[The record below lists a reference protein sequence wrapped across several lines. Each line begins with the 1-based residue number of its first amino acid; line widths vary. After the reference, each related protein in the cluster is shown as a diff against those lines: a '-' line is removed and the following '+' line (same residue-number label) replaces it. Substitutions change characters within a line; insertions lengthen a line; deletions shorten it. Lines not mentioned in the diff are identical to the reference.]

1 MSTGI
6 RAKSKKILAMIIALM
21 IFFTIFTV
29 IPMTDIGVVYGA
41 GETAKV
47 TASSLNIRSGAGT
60 EYKKIGSLKKG
71 KTFTVTG
78 TKKDKKGVKWYKLKY
93 KSKTGYVS
101 SKYVNIKKVTVTKV
115 SNKKGTVK
123 SGPLNVRKGPGTKY
137 GKLGS
142 MKKGRSFTIT
152 GKAKDSSGVWWYRL
166 KYDGKTGYVSSKY
179 VKTSS
184 SSSSSSI
191 KVTKIN
197 KKAKVNIS
205 SGTLTVRKGPGTKYT
220 SIGSLKKGKTF
231 TATGQAKDASGTLW
245 YRLTYNKKTGY
256 VSSKYVKLSNPSSG
270 SSSDSSSGSPSSS
283 SSGSVSNPG
292 VTSQIGTITADDG
305 LNVRTGAGTGYTRLT
320 ILPKGTAVTIIGS
333 DKDKN
338 GKVWYKY
345 QYSSKQIGYICSDYV
360 DVKTVTSDSD
370 FESYMKSQKFPDSYK
385 AGLRALHAAHP
396 QWVFKAVN
404 VGYSWST
411 ALSAESVLGRNL
423 VSASSPVSYRSTA
436 SGSYNSKTK
445 TWTRFDGSWYAA
457 NETVVAYYMDPRNF
471 LTEEGIYQFMT
482 HTYDSKSQN
491 VDTVAAVIKGSF
503 MEKKNPGSGYSSFAS
518 LINAAGKATGVNP
531 NVLAAMIIQ
540 EQSWSGSSLVSGTY
554 SGYKGYYNFFNVGAY
569 TTGSM
574 NAVQRGLWY
583 AKGSGTG
590 ATSYSRPWNTPY
602 KSIKGGAQFY
612 AQGYVSNNQDS
623 YYSKK
628 FNVYN
633 GSGKVGT
640 HQYMTNVAGAASE
653 GSIVKRAYANN
664 SNYPVTFEIPVYS
677 SMPSTSCQLP

>member
-1 MSTGI
+1 MSTEMQT
-6 RAKSKKILAMIIALM
+6 KSKKILTFITVLMMFFIIFA
-21 IFFTIFTV
+21 V
-29 IPMTDIGVVYGA
+29 IPMTDIGMVYGA

-47 TASSLNIRSGAGT
+47 TASSLNVRSGAGT
-60 EYKKIGSLKKG
+60 DYKMIGSMKKG

-78 TKKDKKGVKWYKLKY
+78 EKKDKKGVKWYKLKY
-93 KSKTGYVS
+93 NSRTGYVS
-101 SKYVNIKKVTVTKV
+101 SKYVDIKKITVTKA
-115 SNKKGTVK
+115 SGKKGTVNIK
-123 SGPLNVRKGPGTKY
+123 SGTLNVRRGPGAKY
-137 GKLGS
+137 ASIGS
-142 MKKGRSFTIT
+142 LKKGKSFSIT

-166 KYDGKTGYVSSKY
+166 KYNGKTGYVSSKY

-256 VSSKYVKLSNPSSG
+256 VSSKYVKLSNSSSNSSSG
-270 SSSDSSSGSPSSS
+270 SSSSSGN
-283 SSGSVSNPG
+283 GSNSG
-292 VTSQIGTITADDG
+292 VTSQIGIITAGDG
-305 LNVRTGAGTGYTRLT
+305 LNVRTGAGTGYSRLT
-320 ILPKGTAVTIIGS
+320 ILPKGTTVTIIGS

-338 GKVWYKY
+338 GKIWYKY
-345 QYSSKQIGYICSDYV
+345 KYSSDKTGYICSDYV
-360 DVKTVTSDSD
+360 TVKTITSDSE
-370 FESYMKSQKFPDSYK
+370 FEKYLSSQKFPESYK
-385 AGLRALHAAHP
+385 AGLRALHAEHP
-396 QWVFKAVN
+396 KWVFKAVN

-436 SGSYNSKTK
+436 AGSYNSKTK
-445 TWTRFDGSWYAA
+445 AWTRFDGSWYAA
-457 NETVVAYYMDPRNF
+457 NKTVIAYYMDPRNF

-491 VDTVAAVIKGSF
+491 ANTVAAVIKGSF
-503 MEKKNPGSGYSSFAS
+503 MEKKNPGGGYSSYAS
-518 LINAAGKATGVNP
+518 LINAVGKATGVNP

-612 AQGYVSNNQDS
+612 AEGYVSNNQDS

-633 GSGKVGT
+633 GSNKVGA

-653 GSIVKRAYANN
+653 GGIVKRAYTGN

-677 SMPSTSCQLP
+677 SMPSTNCQLPY